1 MNTDPWRIDDDPAAS
16 ESVASLLRA
25 ATPSDL
31 PGPLPGEARA
41 LAAFRAVD
49 HEDRRHTPMRTRRT
63 AVRVAAA
70 AAATGVAIACG
81 GTAAAA
87 TGSLPGAA
95 QQTAHDVL
103 AGIGVSVPGPN
114 AHANGHAG
122 TRGNSEPDSATTVPG
137 DDPATT
143 PSQRPS
149 QAAHGKGAEVSN
161 LAKTTT
167 ATGVEKGAQISTLAS
182 GGKSKAG
189 EQHGAPSALPSRAA
203 SHKPPTPGSQGTA
216 HKPSAPGSQG
226 TAHKPSSPGSP
237 HAGHGPSAPGSD
249 AGSRAGSGRP

>member
-1 MNTDPWRIDDDPAAS
+1 MNTDPWRLDDDPAAS
-16 ESVASLLRA
+16 EPVASLLRA

-41 LAAFRAVD
+41 LAAFRATG
-49 HEDRRHTPMRTRRT
+49 HERRRHTTMRTGRT
-63 AVRVAAA
+63 TVRVAAA

-81 GTAAAA
+81 GAAAAA

-95 QQTAHDVL
+95 QQTAHDML
-103 AGIGVSVPGPN
+103 AGIGVTVPGPN
-114 AHANGHAG
+114 AHANGHADV
-122 TRGNSEPDSATTVPG
+122 RGKSEPDSATVVPG
-137 DDPATT
+137 DDPAGT

-149 QAAHGKGAEVSN
+149 QAANGKGAEVSN

-167 ATGVEKGAQISTLAS
+167 ATGVDKGAQISTLAS

-189 EQHGAPSALPSRAA
+189 EQHGAPSALPSPAT

-216 HKPSAPGSQG
+216 HEPSASGSQG
-226 TAHKPSSPGSP
+226 TAHKPSPPGSP
-237 HAGHGPSAPGSD
+237 QTGDTPSPPGSD
-249 AGSRAGSGRP
+249 AGSQAGSGRP